1 MKQIHKR
8 LAALLMAFAVAALC
22 AAPAFA
28 VTSADVDLSKKGS
41 ITVTLRDS
49 KTDAEIVGGRLT
61 LYQVASVKKENAN
74 LSYVYTN
81 GFENCGVSLGDLS
94 ESDLAEQL
102 EAKRTAASKGTTVT
116 VNSSGKAVFS
126 DLSLGLYLVVQTTA
140 STGYEKI
147 NPFIVSV
154 PLLDGGRYLYDVD
167 ALPKVGTLTKT
178 TPPDVPEIPDVPETP
193 DLPDVPV
200 VPDTPVQPDVPQT
213 PETPTTPETP
223 ETPQNPTPDTPG
235 DNPVAPEVPDWPLDE
250 DGHPIP
256 PDADNPDG
264 WVLNGRPDKKNA
276 PNPDNPDGWV
286 LNGRPSKNAL
296 PQTGQLNWPIPVLA
310 CTGIVLMAAGAALR
324 KKR

>member
-1 MKQIHKR
+1 MKQIRKR
-8 LAALLMAFAVAALC
+8 FAVLLLAFAVAALC

-28 VTSADVDLSKKGS
+28 VTSADVDLSRKGS
-41 ITVTLRDS
+41 VTVTLRDS
-49 KTDAEIVGGRLT
+49 KTNAEVAGGKLT

-102 EAKRTAASKGTTVT
+102 EAKRTAASTGTTVT

-126 DLSLGLYLVVQTTA
+126 NLSLGLYLVVQTKA

-154 PLLDGGRYLYDVD
+154 PLLDSGRYLYDVD
-167 ALPKVGTLTKT
+167 ALPKVGTVTST
-178 TPPDVPEIPDVPETP
+178 MPPDVPDTPEQPNVPNVPENP
-193 DLPDVPV
+193 S
-200 VPDTPVQPDVPQT
+200 QPDVPKT
-213 PETPTTPETP
+213 PKTPTTPETP
-223 ETPQNPTPDTPG
+223 TTPQNPTPDTPG
-235 DNPVAPEVPDWPLDE
+235 DNPVAPGVPDESTGGRLT
-250 DGHPIP
+250 P
-256 PDADNPDG
+256 PDADNPEG
-264 WVLNGRPDKKNA
+264 WVLNGRPDKKKA
-276 PNPDNPDGWV
+276 PNPDNPKGWV
-286 LNGRPSKNAL
+286 LNGRPTRNTL